1 MFSNYA
7 GAASLVV
14 GLVLPAIVALF
25 TRPST
30 NSTVK
35 AAAHAALSVATGF
48 WAVHQAEP
56 QHFYWAPAV
65 VASFL
70 AWVTGTTF
78 YHSLLKKYTWFA
90 ALQNT
95 LVTET
100 ESRLHISPG
109 TIARYVEE
117 TQTVEVQP
125 AATLNDAVV
134 KQISRSVEDAV
145 RRALDI
151 PALQRA
157 VDNPPAAAS
166 TIVLPKVNGLG
177 TRSV

>member
-30 NSTVK
+30 NPTVK
-35 AAAHAALSVATGF
+35 GIVHAVLSVATGF

-65 VASFL
+65 VAAFL

-78 YHSLLKKYTWFA
+78 YHSLLKKYAWFA
-90 ALQNT
+90 TLQNT

-117 TQTVEVQP
+117 TQITEAPAGGTLLGEEVVE
-125 AATLNDAVV
+125 
-134 KQISRSVEDAV
+134 QISRSVEDAV
-145 RRALDI
+145 RRVMDK
-151 PALQRA
+151 R
-157 VDNPPAAAS
+157 VVESRVSPPAAS

-177 TRSV
+177 TRSI

>member
-25 TRPST
+25 SRPST
-30 NSTVK
+30 NPTVK
-35 AAAHAALSVATGF
+35 GTAHAALSVAAGF
-48 WAVHQAEP
+48 WSVHEAEP

-78 YHSLLKKYTWFA
+78 YHSLLKKYAWFA

-100 ESRLHISPG
+100 ENRLHISPG
-109 TIARYVEE
+109 TVARYVEE
-117 TQTVEVQP
+117 AQ
-125 AATLNDAVV
+125 AVV
-134 KQISRSVEDAV
+134 ETPAPTSGVTLSPEAIHQIAT
-145 RRALDI
+145 ALQA
-151 PALQRA
+151 ALQRA
-157 VDNPPAAAS
+157 ATAPDPVAPASAP
-166 TIVLPKVNGLG
+166 TMVLPKVNGLG
-177 TRSV
+177 TRTV

>member
-25 TRPST
+25 SRPST
-30 NSTVK
+30 NPTIK
-35 AAAHAALSVATGF
+35 GLAHAVLSLATGF
-48 WAVHQAEP
+48 WAVHEAEP

-78 YHSLLKKYTWFA
+78 YHSLLKKYGWFA
-90 ALQNT
+90 TLQNT
-95 LVTET
+95 LVSET

-109 TIARYVEE
+109 TIARYVED
-117 TQTVEVQP
+117 VQP
-125 AATLNDAVV
+125 IAEPLAPTSAVTLTPESVHQIATALQAVLHRAATAPDPV
-134 KQISRSVEDAV
+134 
-145 RRALDI
+145 
-151 PALQRA
+151 
-157 VDNPPAAAS
+157 PPAPEP
-166 TIVLPKVNGLG
+166 TVLLPRVDGLG
-177 TRSV
+177 TRSF